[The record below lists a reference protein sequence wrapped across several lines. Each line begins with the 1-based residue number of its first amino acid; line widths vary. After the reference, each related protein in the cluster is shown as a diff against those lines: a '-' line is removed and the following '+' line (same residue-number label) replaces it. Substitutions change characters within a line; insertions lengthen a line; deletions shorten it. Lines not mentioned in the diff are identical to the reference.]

1 MSVSRRAHR
10 PTDQSRGQVSALAS
24 FGVPQNDIAAYIDVD
39 PKTLRKHYRR
49 ELDTAETRA
58 NAAVAKRLYEQATG
72 DSVPAA
78 IFWLKA
84 RAGWREKTDVN
95 HVSEDGSMTPKGRS
109 LDDFYRDASVP
120 AKPGPG

>member
-1 MSVSRRAHR
+1 MSRKAHS
-10 PTDQSRGQVSALAS
+10 PTDQTRSQVSALAS
-24 FGVPQNDIAAYIDVD
+24 FGVPQDDIAAYIDID

-84 RAGWREKTDVN
+84 RAGWREKVELDHT
-95 HVSEDGSMTPKGRS
+95 SSDGSMAPKPTTIQLVAPDVDS
-109 LDDFYRDASVP
+109 EA
-120 AKPGPG
+120 

>member
-1 MSVSRRAHR
+1 MSRKAHN
-10 PTDQSRGQVSALAS
+10 PNEQTRGQVAALAS
-24 FGVPQNDIAAYIDVD
+24 FGVPQDDIAAYIDID

-84 RAGWREKTDVN
+84 RAGWRETQQVD
-95 HVSEDGSMTPKGRS
+95 HTSSDGSMTPKGRS
-109 LDDFYRDASVP
+109 LDDFYVDVP
-120 AKPGPG
+120 AKS